1 MILINY
7 FYSTLVFIN
16 FLLSVGSQS
25 CNSVTEFLKNNKLF
39 LLNSPELIV
48 FLPTKHTYVNF
59 TDSDWAED
67 NCLGILEE
75 CTTQNWVTYKGVE
88 STSLSETDLKITDD
102 ELTDAIHDSFFKS
115 KQIPEVISVFS
126 DRYAIRT
133 RSKKV
138 QVFSIQFGAEV
149 NYRNPNCTYTSRIEL
164 SEIDGLICKT
174 NFISGI
180 RYGLQCGNIK
190 LRLRPL
196 DEDGHLE
203 YEYKCKPQ

>member
-1 MILINY
+1 MVLINY

-25 CNSVTEFLKNNKLF
+25 CSSVTEFLKNNKLF
-39 LLNSPELIV
+39 LLNTPELIV

-67 NCLGILEE
+67 SCLGLLEE
-75 CTTQNWVTYKGVE
+75 CTTQNWVTYKGIE
-88 STSLSETDLKITDD
+88 LTSLSETDLKISDA
-102 ELTDAIHDSFFKS
+102 ELTDAIHNSFLKS

-126 DRYAIRT
+126 NRYAIRT
-133 RSKKV
+133 RSKKI
-138 QVFSIQFGAEV
+138 QVFLIEFGVEI

-164 SEIDGLICKT
+164 SEIEGLICKT
-174 NFISGI
+174 NFISGV

-190 LRLRPL
+190 LFLRPL
-196 DEDGHLE
+196 DEDGNFDVE
-203 YEYKCKPQ
+203 FKCKP

>member
-1 MILINY
+1 MVLINY
-7 FYSTLVFIN
+7 FYSTLFFIN

-25 CNSVTEFLKNNKLF
+25 CNSVTEFLKNNKFF
-39 LLNSPELIV
+39 LLNTPEFVV
-48 FLPTKHTYVNF
+48 FLPTKYSYENF

-75 CTTQNWVTYKGVE
+75 CTTQNYVSYKGE
-88 STSLSETDLKITDD
+88 DLTSLSETDLKITND
-102 ELTDAIHDSFFKS
+102 ELTDAIHDSFLKS

-138 QVFSIQFGAEV
+138 QVFSINFGTEI
-149 NYRNPNCTYTSRIEL
+149 NYRNPNCTYTSRTEVSL
-164 SEIDGLICKT
+164 IDGMICKT

-190 LRLRPL
+190 LSLRPL
-196 DEDGHLE
+196 DEDGNLE
-203 YEYKCKPQ
+203 FEYKCKPQ